1 MDSHRHARPPS
12 PVGPDPSCPEE
23 TPVEYHTSRQH
34 VLDMCRTMLE
44 RGYLKAT
51 EGNVSVRVP
60 GHRLYAVTPSNYDYD
75 RMRVEDIC
83 LVDLAGRHVP
93 DGSGAGLAPSVESG
107 MHANVYRERPDV
119 NAIVHT
125 HQPYASALAFLRKEI
140 PPLTDEQVRFL
151 GKKVAIIDYAPS
163 GTGFLARNVQ
173 KKVSG
178 GDNAFIIANHG
189 IVALGTDP
197 DRAVF
202 NMALLEKVSIA
213 YLLALTTES
222 GKVHT
227 IPGAIRGIALAKLR
241 SDEKRIAAQI
251 TESVPPVRVPVAE
264 ELPSA
269 DVKAA
274 EIAAAGTPEVRTSV
288 VEKPGSEA
296 AQLGYAISEY
306 LDVDDT
312 MRRLAALVAQPVRGL
327 RHDALLDVLH
337 YFETRCRTSKEIT
350 DRAKQ
355 RIPGG
360 VQHNLAFNY
369 PFPLTID
376 KAEGAHLTDRDGNTY
391 IDFLQAG
398 GPTILGSNYA
408 PVNEKVAE
416 VIRECGPVTGL
427 SHEYELKLAEIIH
440 RYLPHV
446 EMYRCLGSGT
456 EAVMAA
462 IRAARARTKHKMVIK
477 VGGAYHGWSDTMVY
491 GLRVPGTFRMNAKGI
506 PFGATSR
513 TREAFPHDLGQLRR
527 KLVENRVRGGTAAVI
542 VEPLGPESGTRPAP
556 RDFNAK
562 VRELCDEFGALLIFD
577 EVVTGFRL
585 GLGGAAGYFGV
596 TPDLTVLGKAVAGG
610 YPMAGGVGGR
620 ADVMAVFGSGLD
632 GRSGSHIQVGGT
644 LSANPLSCAAGY
656 FAIEEM
662 ARTNAPVIAGRAGD
676 RLARGLHRL
685 IDRYGLPYVAY
696 NQGSI
701 VHLECSGV
709 MLMDM
714 RNPLK
719 LLREGKPRKRL
730 MEQMG
735 AAYAANGIITL
746 AGSRLYTSMADTDE
760 VIDDAL
766 ARFDHVFAQV
776 QGV

>member
-1 MDSHRHARPPS
+1 
-12 PVGPDPSCPEE
+12 
-23 TPVEYHTSRQH
+23 
-34 VLDMCRTMLE
+34 
-44 RGYLKAT
+44 
-51 EGNVSVRVP
+51 
-60 GHRLYAVTPSNYDYD
+60 
-75 RMRVEDIC
+75 MRVEDVCI
-83 LVDLAGRHVP
+83 VDFDGQHVP
-93 DGSGAGLAPSVESG
+93 DDASTGLAPSIECG
-107 MHANVYRERPDV
+107 MHANIYRERPDV

-125 HQPYASALAFLRKEI
+125 HQPYASALAFLRKPI
-140 PPLTDEQVRFL
+140 PALTDEQVRFL
-151 GKKVAIIDYAPS
+151 GRQVAIVDYAPS

-173 KKVSG
+173 KKVAG

-197 DRAVF
+197 ARAVF
-202 NMALLEKVSIA
+202 NMALLEKVSLA
-213 YLLALTTES
+213 YLLALTTEA
-222 GKVHT
+222 GKVYT
-227 IPGAIRGIALAKLR
+227 IPAAIREIAFTKLR
-241 SDEKRIAAQI
+241 ADEKRIAAQV
-251 TESVPPVRVPVAE
+251 TEAVEPVRVPVDE

-269 DVKAA
+269 A
-274 EIAAAGTPEVRTSV
+274 V
-288 VEKPGSEA
+288 VADTNVDSEEP
-296 AQLGYAISEY
+296 GYAITHY
-306 LDVDDT
+306 PDVDDV
-312 MRRLAALVAQPVRGL
+312 MRRLKALIAQPVRGL
-327 RHDALLDVLH
+327 RHDALLDVLN
-337 YFETRCRTSKEIT
+337 YFDTKCRASKEIT
-350 DRAKQ
+350 DRAKR

-369 PFPLTID
+369 PFPLAID

-398 GPTILGSNYA
+398 GPTILGSNYG
-408 PVNEKVAE
+408 PVNDRVAA
-416 VIRECGPVTGL
+416 VVRESGPVTGL
-427 SHEYELKLAEIIH
+427 FHEYELKLAEIIH
-440 RYLPHV
+440 RYMPHI
-446 EMYRCLGSGT
+446 EMYRSLGSGT

-462 IRAARARTKHKMVIK
+462 VRGARAFTGKKMVIK

-491 GLRVPGTFRMNAKGI
+491 GLRVPGSYRMNAKGI
-506 PFGATSR
+506 PFGATGR

-527 KLVENRVRGGTAAVI
+527 KLIENRLRGGTAAVI
-542 VEPLGPESGTRPAP
+542 VEPVGPESGTRPVP

-562 VRELCDEFGALLIFD
+562 VRELCDEFGSLLVFD

-596 TPDLTVLGKAVAGG
+596 IPDLTVLGKAVSGG

-632 GRSGSHIQVGGT
+632 GKSGAHIQVGGT

-676 RLARGLHRL
+676 RLTRGLQRL
-685 IDRYGLPYVAY
+685 IDQYGLPYVAY

-709 MLMDM
+709 MLLDM
-714 RNPLK
+714 RSPIK
-719 LLREGKPRKRL
+719 LLKENKARKRL

-735 AAYAANGIITL
+735 AAYAAHGIITL
-746 AGSRLYTSMADTDE
+746 AGSRMYTSMADTDE

-766 ARFDHVFAQV
+766 VRFGQVFAQV
-776 QGV
+776 EGV